1 MPGGKLGPTINLLR
15 VHCDGTPTAAFSR
28 LSADSYPQQPDDC
41 LARAGQWEALVEMQ
55 FAYVTAVEKT
65 AEFTGKAGPS
75 LALQEMLN
83 AKLKQIIDNEGV
95 LKGLLQQ
102 RMEQL
107 KTLIDQSTRQNAVNN
122 AYGQFDD
129 RSLLLGELQS
139 DNVVAIKSKSE
150 ELQ

>member
-1 MPGGKLGPTINLLR
+1 MERQQQLL
-15 VHCDGTPTAAFSR
+15 AAYQQIHT
-28 LSADSYPQQPDDC
+28 LSSQMIA

-65 AEFTGKAGPS
+65 AEFTGKAEPS

-107 KTLIDQSTRQNAVNN
+107 KTLIDQSTRQNAVNT

>member
-1 MPGGKLGPTINLLR
+1 MERQQQLL
-15 VHCDGTPTAAFSR
+15 AAYQQIHT
-28 LSADSYPQQPDDC
+28 LSNQMIA

-107 KTLIDQSTRQNAVNN
+107 KTLIDQSTRQNAVNT

>member
-1 MPGGKLGPTINLLR
+1 MERQQQLL
-15 VHCDGTPTAAFSR
+15 AAYQQIHT
-28 LSADSYPQQPDDC
+28 LSSQMIA

-65 AEFTGKAGPS
+65 AEFTGKAGPL

-107 KTLIDQSTRQNAVNN
+107 KTLIDQSTRQNAVNT

>member
-1 MPGGKLGPTINLLR
+1 MERQQQLL
-15 VHCDGTPTAAFSR
+15 AAYQQIHT
-28 LSADSYPQQPDDC
+28 LSSQMIA

-83 AKLKQIIDNEGV
+83 AKLQQIIDNEGV

-107 KTLIDQSTRQNAVNN
+107 KTLIDQSTRQNAVNT

>member
-1 MPGGKLGPTINLLR
+1 MERQQQLL
-15 VHCDGTPTAAFSR
+15 AAHQQIHT
-28 LSADSYPQQPDDC
+28 LSSQMIA

-83 AKLKQIIDNEGV
+83 TKLQQIIDNEGV

>member
-1 MPGGKLGPTINLLR
+1 MERQQQLL
-15 VHCDGTPTAAFSR
+15 AAYQQIHT
-28 LSADSYPQQPDDC
+28 LSSQMIA

-107 KTLIDQSTRQNAVNN
+107 KTLIDQSTRQNAVNT

>member
-1 MPGGKLGPTINLLR
+1 MERQQQLL
-15 VHCDGTPTAAFSR
+15 AAYQQIHT
-28 LSADSYPQQPDDC
+28 LSSQMIA

-55 FAYVTAVEKT
+55 FAYVTAVEIT

-107 KTLIDQSTRQNAVNN
+107 KTLIDQSTRQNAVNT

>member
-1 MPGGKLGPTINLLR
+1 
-15 VHCDGTPTAAFSR
+15 
-28 LSADSYPQQPDDC
+28 LSSQMIA

-107 KTLIDQSTRQNAVNN
+107 KTLIDQSTRQNAVNT

>member
-1 MPGGKLGPTINLLR
+1 MERQQQLL
-15 VHCDGTPTAAFSR
+15 AAYQQIHT
-28 LSADSYPQQPDDC
+28 LSSQMIA

-55 FAYVTAVEKT
+55 FAYVTAVETT

-107 KTLIDQSTRQNAVNN
+107 KTLIDQSTRQNAVNT